1 MKVRHREKL
10 AEVKQVYLREMMWR
24 DQKIKEQEREM
35 DFLTKRLKKV
45 NWWLLMIKYIRT
57 GAGGVRKYHYKWEL
71 VFLTRRTTWWKW

>member
-57 GAGGVRKYHYKWEL
+57 GAGGG
-71 VFLTRRTTWWKW
+71 T